1 MRSREKVLD
10 LLVKLKAMADEAAS
24 NSPEEAAIAAAR
36 MQELMFKHK
45 ISAAEIGDVEED
57 EPVRMVDM
65 IGQDKNVVS
74 WKVDLLGSIARANFC
89 RIVYTR
95 ASRER
100 VYKRLVYGRLH
111 TRRLPAKP
119 GRIDLFGK
127 QSDIDTVSYM
137 YEYLC
142 KEVQRLTK
150 ACVEDGIAAEL
161 YAVDRERE
169 DIEQMFEWSDISER
183 EYERRIASLPTPTR
197 RKWMHAFRQGC
208 VTTIGARL
216 RAQRKASEEAL
227 RRRAPQST
235 ALVLASDQAVDNFVE
250 KTYPRTSSGS
260 PRYISD
266 QSAFAAGR
274 DAGSQISLGGGG
286 KGLQAPAPK
295 LGRKRR

>member
-36 MQELMFKHK
+36 MQELMFKHR
-45 ISAAEIGDVEED
+45 ISAAEIEGVADD

-65 IGQDKNVVS
+65 IGTDKNVVS
-74 WKVDLLGSIARANFC
+74 WKVDLLNCIARANFC

-100 VYKRLVYGRLH
+100 VYKRMVNGLQH
-111 TRRLPAKP
+111 TLRKPAKP

-127 QSDIDTVSYM
+127 QSDIDTVTYM

-142 KEVQRLTK
+142 REVVRLAK

-161 YAVDRERE
+161 YAVERE
-169 DIEQMFEWSDISER
+169 QEDIDQMLEWGDISER
-183 EYERRIASLPTPTR
+183 EYERRCAALPTPTR

-208 VTTIGARL
+208 VSTIGTRL
-216 RAQRKASEEAL
+216 RAQRKASEEAF
-227 RRRAPQST
+227 RRRAPKST

-250 KTYPRTSSGS
+250 KTYPRLGSGAT
-260 PRYISD
+260 RYISD
-266 QSAFAAGR
+266 ASAYAAGR
-274 DAGSQISLGGGG
+274 DAGSQISLGGGH
-286 KGLQAPAPK
+286 GLRAPAPK